1 MDNKELPLRK
11 CAACNKMF
19 PKDQLFRVVR
29 LDGVAEIDL
38 SYKAQGRGAYICKNK
53 ECLAIAEKRK
63 SLSRSLKMAVSPEVI
78 SNLYMELEN
87 GSR

>member
-1 MDNKELPLRK
+1 MEIKELPLRK
-11 CAACNKMF
+11 CVACNKMF

-29 LDGVAEIDL
+29 LDGDVRVDL
-38 SYKAQGRGAYICKNK
+38 SYKAQGRGAYVCRN
-53 ECLAIAEKRK
+53 EACLALAEKKKGFNRA
-63 SLSRSLKMAVSPEVI
+63 LKTAVSPEVI

>member
-1 MDNKELPLRK
+1 MEIKELPLRK
-11 CAACNKMF
+11 CVACNKMF

-29 LDGVAEIDL
+29 LDGVAKIDL
-38 SYKAQGRGAYICKNK
+38 SYKAQGRGAYVCKNK
-53 ECLAIAEKRK
+53 ECLGIAEKRK
-63 SLSRSLKMAVSPEVI
+63 SLSRSLKMTVSPEVI